1 MLYIVNIERFE
12 RLCLADESDIKSRT
26 SFVKQFLYLI
36 QWKNYWSDNRFFIY
50 SDTSSTCDELKTI
63 KSFLPKVL
71 TDNTFI
77 ADDTITA
84 LDLCILAKD
93 IEYGLKS
100 KQMQVFN
107 HTKKLYLNLRKEP
120 HLILEL
126 LRIDNS
132 MGTNS
137 WIGDSLSTSMN
148 PRISYSTLSEE
159 LFDKI

>member
-1 MLYIVNIERFE
+1 MLYILNIERFE

-63 KSFLPKVL
+63 KNFLPKVL

-77 ADDTITA
+77 TDDAVTA

-93 IEYGLKS
+93 IEHGLKS
-100 KQMQVFN
+100 RDKSVFN
-107 HTKKLYLNLRKEP
+107 HTKRLYVDLRKEP
-120 HLILEL
+120 FRIIEL
-126 LRIDNS
+126 LLINAESD
-132 MGTNS
+132 S
-137 WIGDSLSTSMN
+137 WVGDSISTLMN
-148 PRISYSTLSEE
+148 PKIPYSE
-159 LFDKI
+159 LK